1 MNKFEAKR
9 KTLGNIKGETKK
21 SNFLDTSSQILTRKE
36 SLMNVKI
43 NISDSI
49 AYELKVDELDTYFQR
64 S

>member
-9 KTLGNIKGETKK
+9 KTLGNIKGEIKK